1 MKVKVYW
8 NSHKKLFSIV
18 HKGKVIA
25 HKEVVF
31 LSDCKFVV
39 NQKGREKVLRQKKK
53 NVHAYIYG
61 TLADSEEPARGDTF
75 EPVNVRYNPYY
86 NSSFMTESGPIF
98 EAKQVDL
105 VYSEVIGTFIHAYV

>member
-25 HKEVVF
+25 HKKVVF

-39 NQKGREKVLRQKKK
+39 NQKGREKVLQQKKK

-61 TLADSEEPARGDTF
+61 TLADPEELVRNDV
-75 EPVNVRYNPYY
+75 EPLNVRYNPYY

-105 VYSEVIGTFIHAYV
+105 VSIEIIGTFIHAYV